1 MDGYRKVCEFR
12 DAMQEDVHDYRSF
25 LAAHAP
31 VDPKETRFLDKTGDL
46 LCLPD
51 VPYYLDEDSVSGN
64 HTPPPRTPR
73 LLEAPTAP
81 STISISVLD
90 QQAREYTAAAAA
102 RGGNHGKRPRPLGPA
117 KLRQMAVGMIMAI
130 ILPILSFPV
139 IAGFV
144 SRMTVVALVGL
155 GMGVV
160 AAQSGA
166 YEMLAGRASAVD
178 GAIAL
183 GIYVGFMGIVAA
195 TFG

>member
-1 MDGYRKVCEFR
+1 
-12 DAMQEDVHDYRSF
+12 
-25 LAAHAP
+25 
-31 VDPKETRFLDKTGDL
+31 
-46 LCLPD
+46 
-51 VPYYLDEDSVSGN
+51 
-64 HTPPPRTPR
+64 
-73 LLEAPTAP
+73 
-81 STISISVLD
+81 
-90 QQAREYTAAAAA
+90 
-102 RGGNHGKRPRPLGPA
+102 
-117 KLRQMAVGMIMAI
+117 MAVGMIMAI